1 MTSGASTMPTNTL
14 AAAETPTA
22 PPRPIVRCSA
32 HANARTTSG
41 ITPQWNSTADSAAM
55 ISTSGNARNA
65 STKLAAGLVTSY
77 GAGPPPRWPKTKPV
91 PAASAFSRAVITP
104 FRLASAAASGGIFS
118 SARASRSGQ
127 RDPARHHPPWN
138 AAAIL
143 GQRPAQ
149 REQDE
154 LRRTGSAVRT
164 WLLFPPFASRSAA
177 IGAQAPSGDS
187 KLGSML
193 VMSVSPEQR

>member
-14 AAAETPTA
+14 AAADTPTA

-55 ISTSGNARNA
+55 ISTSGSARNA
-65 STKLAAGLVTSY
+65 STKLAAGFVTSY

-118 SARASRSGQ
+118 SATASRAASAM
-127 RDPARHHPPWN
+127 PLATIRHGMRRRSSDSAQHNASRTNPPN
-138 AAAIL
+138 RLCSAYMAPVSAPRL
-143 GQRPAQ
+143 TV
-149 REQDE
+149 
-154 LRRTGSAVRT
+154 RRNWSTGS
-164 WLLFPPFASRSAA
+164 
-177 IGAQAPSGDS
+177 IGRQ
-187 KLGSML
+187 
-193 VMSVSPEQR
+193 